1 MVATARERALSDVL
15 RTMISGIAE
24 CPNVVLARIW
34 LMAPSD
40 RCEVC
45 KVGDEHPDQTRCL
58 HVVANDGTPRDPRAD
73 YYRLDVGFH
82 RFAIGEREIGRVA
95 ETGEPLLIVG
105 IRGDEEWIADREWI
119 LREGIRTLAAQP
131 LVFRDDVQ
139 GV

>member
-34 LMAPSD
+34 LIAPSD
-40 RCEVC
+40 RH
-45 KVGDEHPDQTRCL
+45 KVWNVSDDRPDQTRCL
-58 HVVANDGTPRDPRAD
+58 HWVASAGTPRDPRAD
-73 YYRLDVGFH
+73 YYRLDCSFH
-82 RFAIGEREIGRVA
+82 WFAIGERKIGRVA

-105 IRGDEEWIADREWI
+105 IRGNEEWIADREWI
-119 LREGIRTLAAQP
+119 QREGIRTLAAQP
-131 LVFRDDVQ
+131 PVFRDDVQ